1 MNERTIAA
9 ISTPAGVGGIGI
21 VRISGEDAATVADRV
36 FKSVSGKLLKDSA
49 GYTAHYGNVAF
60 EGEVIDDAVA
70 LVFVAPKSYTGEN
83 VVEISCHGGTA
94 VMRKVLRA
102 VLQNGAVAAEAGEF
116 TKRAYLNG
124 KLDLAS
130 AETVINVINANS
142 GRALTQANSARA
154 RLYEKIEAL
163 RAKLIN
169 MAAEIGA
176 VADYPDE
183 EVDGADMQTVEPRIA
198 EISAELQKMLADYD
212 TGCLIRDGIDTAI
225 VGSPNVGKSTL
236 MNLLSGTERSIV
248 TPVAG
253 TTRDIIRETV
263 SIGDIT
269 LNICDT
275 AGIRDTDDAVEKI
288 GVDLSKRELAAAR
301 LVLAVCDISRP
312 LDSEDREILNLCRS
326 RNAVIIVNKTDL
338 TPAFPIAE
346 LEEFALPIVEL
357 SAASG
362 EGLEKLKK
370 CIEEITGIV
379 SLSSETAVLQNERQ
393 HSCIIKAKECVD
405 SAKGAMLDVQGML
418 LQDAANCLNEVAG
431 IQLSA
436 EVADEIFKNFCVGK

>member
-1 MNERTIAA
+1 MFERTIAA

-21 VRISGEDAATVADRV
+21 VRISGSDARAVADRV
-36 FKSVSGKLLKDSA
+36 FRSVSGKELKDAS
-49 GYTAHYGNVAF
+49 GYTALYGNIVF

-70 LVFVAPKSYTGEN
+70 LVFVAPKSYTGED
-83 VVEISCHGGTA
+83 VVELSCHGGTA
-94 VMRKVLRA
+94 VMRRVLRA
-102 VLQNGAVAAEAGEF
+102 VLQNGAAAAEAGEF

-124 KLDLAS
+124 KLDLAA

-142 GRALTQANSARA
+142 GRALSQANTARA
-154 RLYEKIEAL
+154 HLCEKIEAL
-163 RAKLIN
+163 RARLIS

-183 EVDGADMQTVEPRIA
+183 EVDGADMSTVNQRIA
-198 EISAELQKMLADYD
+198 AVSAELDAMLKNYD

-263 SIGDIT
+263 NLGDIT

-275 AGIRDTDDAVEKI
+275 AGIRHTEDQVEKI
-288 GVDLSKRELAAAR
+288 GVDLSKKELSAAR
-301 LVLAVCDISRP
+301 LILAVCDASRP
-312 LDSEDREILNLCRS
+312 LGDEDREIFEMCRG
-326 RNAVIIVNKTDL
+326 RNAVMIINKTDL
-338 TPAFPIAE
+338 PPAFDTAE
-346 LEEFALPIVEL
+346 LEGYSLPIVEI

-362 EGLEKLKK
+362 EGLEELKK
-370 CIEEITGIV
+370 CIEAITGIGA
-379 SLSSETAVLQNERQ
+379 LAADAAVLQNERQ
-393 HSCIIKAKECVD
+393 RAGIGRARECVEQAAD
-405 SAKGAMLDVQGML
+405 AMLDVQGML
-418 LQDAANCLNEVAG
+418 LQEAANHLSEVAG

>member
-1 MNERTIAA
+1 MFERTIAA

-21 VRISGEDAATVADRV
+21 VRISGSDARAVADRV
-36 FKSVSGKLLKDSA
+36 FRSVSGKDLKDAS
-49 GYTAHYGNVAF
+49 GYTALYGNIVF

-70 LVFVAPKSYTGEN
+70 LVFVAPKSYTGED
-83 VVEISCHGGTA
+83 VVELSCHGGTA
-94 VMRKVLRA
+94 VMRRVLRA
-102 VLQNGAVAAEAGEF
+102 VLQNGAAAAEAGEF
-116 TKRAYLNG
+116 TKRTYLNG
-124 KLDLAS
+124 KLDLAA

-142 GRALTQANSARA
+142 GRALSQANTARA
-154 RLYEKIEAL
+154 HLCEKIEAL
-163 RAKLIN
+163 RARLIS

-183 EVDGADMQTVEPRIA
+183 EVDGAEAGR
-198 EISAELQKMLADYD
+198 LLADLGAAMLKNYD

-263 SIGDIT
+263 NLGDIT

-275 AGIRDTDDAVEKI
+275 AGIRHTEDQVEKI
-288 GVDLSKRELAAAR
+288 GVDLSKKELSAAR
-301 LVLAVCDISRP
+301 LILAVCDASRP
-312 LDSEDREILNLCRS
+312 LGDEDREIFEMCRG
-326 RNAVIIVNKTDL
+326 RNAVL
-338 TPAFPIAE
+338 PPAFDTAE
-346 LEEFALPIVEL
+346 LEGYSLPIVEI

-362 EGLEKLKK
+362 EGLEELKK
-370 CIEEITGIV
+370 CIEAITGIGA
-379 SLSSETAVLQNERQ
+379 LAADAAVLHNERQ
-393 HSCIIKAKECVD
+393 RAGIGRAKECVELAAD
-405 SAKGAMLDVQGML
+405 AMLDVQGML
-418 LQDAANCLNEVAG
+418 LQEAANHLSEVAG